1 MLKKRSPFAIV
12 KSVVF
17 ALILREVRGRFS
29 LNRLGA
35 FWFIFEPLAHVMLV
49 LLLFTILRGRQTA
62 GIDMPLFLIHGIVP
76 FLLFRNL
83 TLKGMVAL
91 NANRG
96 LLSLLTYKQVKPFDM
111 ITARA
116 IVETLLMACV
126 FVLILAALG
135 WFFDYDIRI
144 TRPLQWLGVL
154 ATGSA
159 LALGC
164 ALIFCVVIHA
174 LPELESVF
182 RILFMPLYLVSG
194 VIFPLW
200 IIPKDFLP
208 LLLWNPYLHLI
219 ELLREHSIAY
229 YPRVAE
235 VNLAYPATCAVL
247 TLFIGLGLYR
257 ARALRLLAP

>member
-1 MLKKRSPFAIV
+1 MLKQRSPFAIV

-29 LNRLGA
+29 QNRLGA
-35 FWFIFEPLAHVMLV
+35 FWFIFEPLAHVMIV

-62 GIDMPLFLIHGIVP
+62 GIDVPLFLIHGIVP

-83 TLKGMVAL
+83 TLKGMVAV

-96 LLSLLTYKQVKPFDM
+96 LLTYKQVKPFDM

-126 FVLILAALG
+126 FVLTLAALG

-174 LPELESVF
+174 LPELESIF
-182 RILFMPLYLVSG
+182 RIMFMPLYLVSG

-200 IIPKDFLP
+200 LIPREFLP

-219 ELLREHSIAY
+219 ELARETSIAH
-229 YPRVAE
+229 YPRVTE
-235 VNLAYPATCAVL
+235 VNLAYPATCAIL
-247 TLFIGLGLYR
+247 LLFIGLWLYR
-257 ARALRLLAP
+257 ARRMQLLAT